1 MCPKNDYIY
10 RNDIIDAMSFY
21 DILTIVIFLGLPVVS
36 AVISAKE
43 KKNKSKKPLQGGQ
56 EHGEDIKDIFKS
68 ILAEMNGETTAQ
80 QDEDPEEAPS
90 RPWQEPVV
98 EDDEKPSMPW
108 EEPVVDDEPSPGT
121 VTETPSWTEP
131 VMDAPARPKPWSEP
145 VVIDPKPA
153 PAAVQAPVVVAPV
166 AAAPVAE
173 NSGMR
178 VRETAPRRP
187 EGLRPVS
194 RKVEEVSEKP
204 VMEKIDPKKLII
216 YDAILNPKFKD

>member
-10 RNDIIDAMSFY
+10 RNDIIGVMSFY

-68 ILAEMNGETTAQ
+68 ILAEMNGETTAP
-80 QDEDPEEAPS
+80 QDEKPEEEPS

-98 EDDEKPSMPW
+98 EDDDEPSMTW
-108 EEPVVDDEPSPGT
+108 EEPVL
-121 VTETPSWTEP
+121 ETPSQT
-131 VMDAPARPKPWSEP
+131 KPWSEP

-153 PAAVQAPVVVAPV
+153 PAAVQAPVVAPV

-178 VRETAPRRP
+178 VRETETRRP
-187 EGLRPVS
+187 EGLRPAS

-204 VMEKIDPKKLII
+204 VMEKIDLKKLII

>member
-56 EHGEDIKDIFKS
+56 EHGEDFKDIFKS
-68 ILAEMNGETTAQ
+68 ILAEMNGETPAR
-80 QDEDPEEAPS
+80 QDEDPEEPS

-98 EDDEKPSMPW
+98 EDDEEPSMPW
-108 EEPVVDDEPSPGT
+108 EEPVLEI
-121 VTETPSWTEP
+121 
-131 VMDAPARPKPWSEP
+131 PAQTRPWSEP
-145 VVIDPKPA
+145 VVIDPKP
-153 PAAVQAPVVVAPV
+153 
-166 AAAPVAE
+166 APVAE

-187 EGLRPVS
+187 EGLRPAS
-194 RKVEEVSEKP
+194 RKGEEVSEKP

>member
-1 MCPKNDYIY
+1 
-10 RNDIIDAMSFY
+10 MSFY

-56 EHGEDIKDIFKS
+56 EHGEDFKDIFES
-68 ILAEMNGETTAQ
+68 ILAEMNGETPAR
-80 QDEDPEEAPS
+80 QDEDPEEEPS

-98 EDDEKPSMPW
+98 EDDEEPSMPW
-108 EEPVVDDEPSPGT
+108 EEPVVEDECPSGQIPYAR
-121 VTETPSWTEP
+121 PWTEP
-131 VMDAPARPKPWSEP
+131 VLET
-145 VVIDPKPA
+145 PA
-153 PAAVQAPVVVAPV
+153 PVVAPV

-187 EGLRPVS
+187 EGLRPAS
-194 RKVEEVSEKP
+194 RKVEEVSGKP

>member
-1 MCPKNDYIY
+1 
-10 RNDIIDAMSFY
+10 MSFY

-80 QDEDPEEAPS
+80 QDEDPEEEPS

-98 EDDEKPSMPW
+98 EDDEEPSMPW
-108 EEPVVDDEPSPGT
+108 EEPVL
-121 VTETPSWTEP
+121 ETPSQT
-131 VMDAPARPKPWSEP
+131 KPWSEP
-145 VVIDPKPA
+145 VVIDPKPVSE
-153 PAAVQAPVVVAPV
+153 AVQTPAL

-178 VRETAPRRP
+178 VRETETRRP
-187 EGLRPVS
+187 EGLRPAS

>member
-10 RNDIIDAMSFY
+10 RNDIIGAMSFY

-68 ILAEMNGETTAQ
+68 ILAEMNGETTAP
-80 QDEDPEEAPS
+80 QDEKPEEEPS

-98 EDDEKPSMPW
+98 EDDEEPSMTW
-108 EEPVVDDEPSPGT
+108 EEPVPEI
-121 VTETPSWTEP
+121 
-131 VMDAPARPKPWSEP
+131 PAQTKPWSEP

-153 PAAVQAPVVVAPV
+153 PAAVQAPAL

-173 NSGMR
+173 NSGVR
-178 VRETAPRRP
+178 VRETALRRP
-187 EGLRPVS
+187 EGLRPAS

>member
-68 ILAEMNGETTAQ
+68 ILAEMNGETTAP
-80 QDEDPEEAPS
+80 QDEKPEEEPS

-98 EDDEKPSMPW
+98 EDDEEPSMPW
-108 EEPVVDDEPSPGT
+108 EEPVL
-121 VTETPSWTEP
+121 ETPSQTE
-131 VMDAPARPKPWSEP
+131 PWSEP

-187 EGLRPVS
+187 EGLRPAS

>member
-1 MCPKNDYIY
+1 
-10 RNDIIDAMSFY
+10 MSFY

-80 QDEDPEEAPS
+80 QDEDPEEEPS

-98 EDDEKPSMPW
+98 EDDEESSMPW
-108 EEPVVDDEPSPGT
+108 VEPVL
-121 VTETPSWTEP
+121 ETPSQT
-131 VMDAPARPKPWSEP
+131 KPWSEP

-153 PAAVQAPVVVAPV
+153 PAAVQAPAL

-178 VRETAPRRP
+178 VRETATRRP
-187 EGLRPVS
+187 EGLRPAS

>member
-10 RNDIIDAMSFY
+10 RNDIIGAMSFY

-68 ILAEMNGETTAQ
+68 ILAEMNGETTAP
-80 QDEDPEEAPS
+80 QDEKPEEEPS

-98 EDDEKPSMPW
+98 EDDEEPSMTW
-108 EEPVVDDEPSPGT
+108 EEPVPEI
-121 VTETPSWTEP
+121 
-131 VMDAPARPKPWSEP
+131 PAQTKPWSEP

-153 PAAVQAPVVVAPV
+153 PAAVQAPAL

-173 NSGMR
+173 NSGVR

-187 EGLRPVS
+187 EGLRPAS

>member
-1 MCPKNDYIY
+1 
-10 RNDIIDAMSFY
+10 MSFY

-43 KKNKSKKPLQGGQ
+43 KKNKSKKSLQGGQ

-68 ILAEMNGETTAQ
+68 ILAEMNGETTAR
-80 QDEDPEEAPS
+80 QDEKPDEVPS

-98 EDDEKPSMPW
+98 EDDEEPSMTW
-108 EEPVVDDEPSPGT
+108 EEPVL
-121 VTETPSWTEP
+121 ETPAQT
-131 VMDAPARPKPWSEP
+131 KPWSEP

-153 PAAVQAPVVVAPV
+153 PAAVHAPVVTPV
-166 AAAPVAE
+166 AAAPVVE

-178 VRETAPRRP
+178 VSETATRRP
-187 EGLRPVS
+187 EGLRPAS

>member
-1 MCPKNDYIY
+1 
-10 RNDIIDAMSFY
+10 MSFY

-56 EHGEDIKDIFKS
+56 EHGEDFKDIFKS
-68 ILAEMNGETTAQ
+68 ILAEMNGETPAR
-80 QDEDPEEAPS
+80 QDEDPEEEPS

-98 EDDEKPSMPW
+98 EDDEEPSMPW
-108 EEPVVDDEPSPGT
+108 EEPVVEDECPSGQAPDAR
-121 VTETPSWTEP
+121 PWKEP
-131 VMDAPARPKPWSEP
+131 VLET
-145 VVIDPKPA
+145 
-153 PAAVQAPVVVAPV
+153 QAPVVVAPV

-178 VRETAPRRP
+178 VRETAPCRP
-187 EGLRPVS
+187 EGLRPAS
-194 RKVEEVSEKP
+194 RKVEDVSEKP

>member
-80 QDEDPEEAPS
+80 QDEDPEEEPS

-98 EDDEKPSMPW
+98 EDDEEPSMTW
-108 EEPVVDDEPSPGT
+108 EEPVL
-121 VTETPSWTEP
+121 ETPSQT
-131 VMDAPARPKPWSEP
+131 KPWSEP

-153 PAAVQAPVVVAPV
+153 PAAVQAPAF

-178 VRETAPRRP
+178 VRETETRRP
-187 EGLRPVS
+187 EGLRPAS

>member
-1 MCPKNDYIY
+1 MCRKNDYIY
-10 RNDIIDAMSFY
+10 RNDIIGAMSFY

-80 QDEDPEEAPS
+80 QNEDPEEEPS

-98 EDDEKPSMPW
+98 EDDEESSMTW
-108 EEPVVDDEPSPGT
+108 EEPVL
-121 VTETPSWTEP
+121 ETPSQT
-131 VMDAPARPKPWSEP
+131 KPWSEP

-153 PAAVQAPVVVAPV
+153 PAAVQAPFVVAPV
-166 AAAPVAE
+166 TAAPVAE

-178 VRETAPRRP
+178 VRETETRRP
-187 EGLRPVS
+187 EGLRPAS

>member
-10 RNDIIDAMSFY
+10 RNDIIGAMSFY

-68 ILAEMNGETTAQ
+68 ILAEMNGETTAR
-80 QDEDPEEAPS
+80 QDERPDEVPS

-98 EDDEKPSMPW
+98 EDDEEPSMPW
-108 EEPVVDDEPSPGT
+108 EEPVVDDDPSPGT
-121 VTETPSWTEP
+121 VTGTEP

-153 PAAVQAPVVVAPV
+153 PAAVQAPVVAAPV

-178 VRETAPRRP
+178 VRETAPSRP
-187 EGLRPVS
+187 EGLRPAS

>member
-10 RNDIIDAMSFY
+10 RNDIIGVMSFY

-68 ILAEMNGETTAQ
+68 ILAEMNGETTAP
-80 QDEDPEEAPS
+80 QDEKPEEEPS

-98 EDDEKPSMPW
+98 EDDEEPSMPW
-108 EEPVVDDEPSPGT
+108 EEPVPEI
-121 VTETPSWTEP
+121 
-131 VMDAPARPKPWSEP
+131 PAQTKPWSEP

-187 EGLRPVS
+187 EGLRPAS

>member
-1 MCPKNDYIY
+1 
-10 RNDIIDAMSFY
+10 MSFY

-80 QDEDPEEAPS
+80 QDEDPEEPS

-98 EDDEKPSMPW
+98 EDDEEPSMPW
-108 EEPVVDDEPSPGT
+108 QEPVL
-121 VTETPSWTEP
+121 ETPAQP
-131 VMDAPARPKPWSEP
+131 RPWAEP

-153 PAAVQAPVVVAPV
+153 PAAVPAPVVVAPV

-178 VRETAPRRP
+178 VRETAPSRP
-187 EGLRPVS
+187 EGLRPAS

>member
-1 MCPKNDYIY
+1 
-10 RNDIIDAMSFY
+10 MSFY

-80 QDEDPEEAPS
+80 QDEDPEEEPS

-98 EDDEKPSMPW
+98 EDDEEPSMPW
-108 EEPVVDDEPSPGT
+108 EEPAL
-121 VTETPSWTEP
+121 ETPSQT
-131 VMDAPARPKPWSEP
+131 KPWSEP

-166 AAAPVAE
+166 AE

-178 VRETAPRRP
+178 VRETAPSRP
-187 EGLRPVS
+187 EGLRPAS

>member
-80 QDEDPEEAPS
+80 QDEDPEEEPS

-98 EDDEKPSMPW
+98 EDDEESSMTW
-108 EEPVVDDEPSPGT
+108 EEPVL
-121 VTETPSWTEP
+121 ETPSQT
-131 VMDAPARPKPWSEP
+131 KPWSEP

-178 VRETAPRRP
+178 VRETETRRP
-187 EGLRPVS
+187 EGLRPAS

>member
-1 MCPKNDYIY
+1 
-10 RNDIIDAMSFY
+10 MSFY

-68 ILAEMNGETTAQ
+68 ILAEMNGETPAR
-80 QDEDPEEAPS
+80 QDEKPEEEPS

-98 EDDEKPSMPW
+98 EDDEEPSMPW
-108 EEPVVDDEPSPGT
+108 EEPVVEDECPSGQSPDARPWKEP
-121 VTETPSWTEP
+121 VLETPAQP
-131 VMDAPARPKPWSEP
+131 RPWSEP

-153 PAAVQAPVVVAPV
+153 PAAVQAPVVAPV

-178 VRETAPRRP
+178 VRETATRRP
-187 EGLRPVS
+187 EGLRPAS

>member
-1 MCPKNDYIY
+1 
-10 RNDIIDAMSFY
+10 MSFY
-21 DILTIVIFLGLPVVS
+21 DIFTIVIFLGLPMVS

-56 EHGEDIKDIFKS
+56 EHGEDFKDIFKS
-68 ILAEMNGETTAQ
+68 ILAEMNGETAAPKDVQ
-80 QDEDPEEAPS
+80 SEDESS

-98 EDDEKPSMPW
+98 EDDEEPSMPW
-108 EEPVVDDEPSPGT
+108 SEPVL
-121 VTETPSWTEP
+121 ETPAQP
-131 VMDAPARPKPWSEP
+131 RPWAEP

-153 PAAVQAPVVVAPV
+153 PAAVQAPVVAPV

-178 VRETAPRRP
+178 VRETAPCRP
-187 EGLRPVS
+187 EGLRPAS

>member
-1 MCPKNDYIY
+1 
-10 RNDIIDAMSFY
+10 MSFY

-68 ILAEMNGETTAQ
+68 ILAEMNGETPAR
-80 QDEDPEEAPS
+80 QDEDSEEEPS

-98 EDDEKPSMPW
+98 EDDEEPSMPW
-108 EEPVVDDEPSPGT
+108 EEPVL
-121 VTETPSWTEP
+121 ETPSQT
-131 VMDAPARPKPWSEP
+131 KPWSEP

-153 PAAVQAPVVVAPV
+153 PASVQTPAL

-178 VRETAPRRP
+178 VRETAPSRP
-187 EGLRPVS
+187 EGLRPAS

>member
-43 KKNKSKKPLQGGQ
+43 KNKSKKPLQGGQ

-68 ILAEMNGETTAQ
+68 ILAEMNGETTAP
-80 QDEDPEEAPS
+80 QDEKPEEEPS

-98 EDDEKPSMPW
+98 EDDEEPSMPW
-108 EEPVVDDEPSPGT
+108 EEPVP
-121 VTETPSWTEP
+121 ETPSQT
-131 VMDAPARPKPWSEP
+131 KPWSEP

-153 PAAVQAPVVVAPV
+153 PAAVQAPAL

-178 VRETAPRRP
+178 VRETATRRP
-187 EGLRPVS
+187 EGLRPAS

>member
-10 RNDIIDAMSFY
+10 RNDIIGVMSFY

-68 ILAEMNGETTAQ
+68 ILAEMNGETTAP
-80 QDEDPEEAPS
+80 QDEKPEEEPS

-98 EDDEKPSMPW
+98 EDDEEPSMPW
-108 EEPVVDDEPSPGT
+108 EEPVP
-121 VTETPSWTEP
+121 ETPSQT
-131 VMDAPARPKPWSEP
+131 KPWSEP
-145 VVIDPKPA
+145 VVIDPKPVSE
-153 PAAVQAPVVVAPV
+153 AVQTPAL

-178 VRETAPRRP
+178 VRETETRRP
-187 EGLRPVS
+187 EGLRPAS
-194 RKVEEVSEKP
+194 RMVEEVSEKP

>member
-1 MCPKNDYIY
+1 MAKVAGRFPTCPKNDYIY
-10 RNDIIDAMSFY
+10 RNDIIGVMSFY

-80 QDEDPEEAPS
+80 QDEDPEEESS

-98 EDDEKPSMPW
+98 EDDDEPSMPW
-108 EEPVVDDEPSPGT
+108 EEPVL
-121 VTETPSWTEP
+121 ETPSQT
-131 VMDAPARPKPWSEP
+131 KPWSEP

-178 VRETAPRRP
+178 VRETAPSRP
-187 EGLRPVS
+187 EGLRPAS

>member
-68 ILAEMNGETTAQ
+68 ILAEMNGETTAS
-80 QDEDPEEAPS
+80 QDEKPEEESS
-90 RPWQEPVV
+90 RPWQEPIV
-98 EDDEKPSMPW
+98 EDDEEPSTPW
-108 EEPVVDDEPSPGT
+108 EEPVL
-121 VTETPSWTEP
+121 ETPSQT
-131 VMDAPARPKPWSEP
+131 KPWTEP

-166 AAAPVAE
+166 AAAPVVE

-178 VRETAPRRP
+178 VSETATRRP
-187 EGLRPVS
+187 EGLRPAS

>member
-68 ILAEMNGETTAQ
+68 ILAEMNGETTAP
-80 QDEDPEEAPS
+80 QDEKPEEEPS

-98 EDDEKPSMPW
+98 EDDEEPSMPW
-108 EEPVVDDEPSPGT
+108 VEPVL
-121 VTETPSWTEP
+121 ETPSQTE
-131 VMDAPARPKPWSEP
+131 PWSEP

-153 PAAVQAPVVVAPV
+153 PAAVQAPAL

-187 EGLRPVS
+187 EGLRPAS

>member
-1 MCPKNDYIY
+1 
-10 RNDIIDAMSFY
+10 MSFY

-56 EHGEDIKDIFKS
+56 EHGEAIKDIFKS
-68 ILAEMNGETTAQ
+68 ILAEMNGETPARQ
-80 QDEDPEEAPS
+80 NEDPEEEPS

-98 EDDEKPSMPW
+98 EDDEEPSMPW
-108 EEPVVDDEPSPGT
+108 EEPVVEDECPSGQAPDARPWKEP
-121 VTETPSWTEP
+121 VLETPAQP
-131 VMDAPARPKPWSEP
+131 RPWAEP

-153 PAAVQAPVVVAPV
+153 PAAVQVPVVVAPV

-187 EGLRPVS
+187 EGLRPAS

>member
-21 DILTIVIFLGLPVVS
+21 DILTMVIFLGLPVVS

-80 QDEDPEEAPS
+80 QDEDPEEEPS

-98 EDDEKPSMPW
+98 EDDEEPSMPW
-108 EEPVVDDEPSPGT
+108 EEPVP
-121 VTETPSWTEP
+121 ETPSQT
-131 VMDAPARPKPWSEP
+131 KPWSEP

-178 VRETAPRRP
+178 VSETAPSRP
-187 EGLRPVS
+187 EGLRPAS

>member
-10 RNDIIDAMSFY
+10 RNDIIGVMSFY

-56 EHGEDIKDIFKS
+56 EHEEDIKDIFKS
-68 ILAEMNGETTAQ
+68 ILAEMNGGTTAQ
-80 QDEDPEEAPS
+80 QDEDPEEEPS

-98 EDDEKPSMPW
+98 EDDEEPSMPW
-108 EEPVVDDEPSPGT
+108 EEPVL
-121 VTETPSWTEP
+121 ETPSQT
-131 VMDAPARPKPWSEP
+131 KPWSEP
-145 VVIDPKPA
+145 VDIDPKPV
-153 PAAVQAPVVVAPV
+153 PEAVQAPVLA

-178 VRETAPRRP
+178 VRETAPSRP
-187 EGLRPVS
+187 EGLRPAS

>member
-1 MCPKNDYIY
+1 
-10 RNDIIDAMSFY
+10 MSFY

-68 ILAEMNGETTAQ
+68 ILAEMNGETPAQ
-80 QDEDPEEAPS
+80 QDEDPEEEPS

-98 EDDEKPSMPW
+98 EDDDEPSIPW
-108 EEPVVDDEPSPGT
+108 EEPVP
-121 VTETPSWTEP
+121 ETPSQT
-131 VMDAPARPKPWSEP
+131 KPWSEP

-153 PAAVQAPVVVAPV
+153 PAAVQAPVV
-166 AAAPVAE
+166 APVAE

-178 VRETAPRRP
+178 VRETETRRP
-187 EGLRPVS
+187 EGLRPAS

>member
-1 MCPKNDYIY
+1 
-10 RNDIIDAMSFY
+10 MSFY
-21 DILTIVIFLGLPVVS
+21 DIFTIVIFLGLPMVS

-56 EHGEDIKDIFKS
+56 EHGEDFKDIFKS
-68 ILAEMNGETTAQ
+68 ILAEMNGETAAPKDVQ
-80 QDEDPEEAPS
+80 SEDESS

-98 EDDEKPSMPW
+98 EDDEEPSMPW
-108 EEPVVDDEPSPGT
+108 EEPVVEDECPSGQAPDARPW
-121 VTETPSWTEP
+121 EEP
-131 VMDAPARPKPWSEP
+131 VLET
-145 VVIDPKPA
+145 
-153 PAAVQAPVVVAPV
+153 QAPVVV
-166 AAAPVAE
+166 APVAE

-187 EGLRPVS
+187 EGLRPAS
-194 RKVEEVSEKP
+194 RKVEEVSETP

>member
-1 MCPKNDYIY
+1 
-10 RNDIIDAMSFY
+10 MSFY
-21 DILTIVIFLGLPVVS
+21 DILTIVIYLGLPVVS

-68 ILAEMNGETTAQ
+68 ILAEMNGETTAP
-80 QDEDPEEAPS
+80 QDEKPEEEPS

-98 EDDEKPSMPW
+98 EDDEEPSMPW
-108 EEPVVDDEPSPGT
+108 EEPVL
-121 VTETPSWTEP
+121 ETPSQTE
-131 VMDAPARPKPWSEP
+131 PWSEP

-153 PAAVQAPVVVAPV
+153 PAAVQAPAL

-178 VRETAPRRP
+178 VRETETRRP
-187 EGLRPVS
+187 EGLRPAS

>member
-68 ILAEMNGETTAQ
+68 ILAEMNGETTAP
-80 QDEDPEEAPS
+80 QDEKPEEEPS

-98 EDDEKPSMPW
+98 EDDEEPSMTW
-108 EEPVVDDEPSPGT
+108 EEPVL
-121 VTETPSWTEP
+121 ETPSQT
-131 VMDAPARPKPWSEP
+131 KPWSEP

-178 VRETAPRRP
+178 VRETETRRP
-187 EGLRPVS
+187 EGLRPAS
-194 RKVEEVSEKP
+194 RMVEEVSEKP

>member
-1 MCPKNDYIY
+1 
-10 RNDIIDAMSFY
+10 MSFY

-80 QDEDPEEAPS
+80 QDEKPEEEPS

-98 EDDEKPSMPW
+98 EDDEEPSMPW
-108 EEPVVDDEPSPGT
+108 EEPVQEI
-121 VTETPSWTEP
+121 
-131 VMDAPARPKPWSEP
+131 PAQTKPWSEP

-153 PAAVQAPVVVAPV
+153 PAAVQAPAL

-187 EGLRPVS
+187 EGLRPAS

>member
-1 MCPKNDYIY
+1 
-10 RNDIIDAMSFY
+10 MSFY

-68 ILAEMNGETTAQ
+68 ILAEMNGETPAQ
-80 QDEDPEEAPS
+80 QDEKPDEEPS

-98 EDDEKPSMPW
+98 EDDDEPSMPW
-108 EEPVVDDEPSPGT
+108 EEPVL
-121 VTETPSWTEP
+121 ETPSQT
-131 VMDAPARPKPWSEP
+131 KPWSEP

-153 PAAVQAPVVVAPV
+153 P
-166 AAAPVAE
+166 
-173 NSGMR
+173 S
-178 VRETAPRRP
+178 RP
-187 EGLRPVS
+187 EGLRPLS

>member
-21 DILTIVIFLGLPVVS
+21 DILTIVIYLGLPVVS

-56 EHGEDIKDIFKS
+56 EHEEDIKDIFKS
-68 ILAEMNGETTAQ
+68 ILAEMNGGTTAQ
-80 QDEDPEEAPS
+80 QDEDPEEEPS

-98 EDDEKPSMPW
+98 EDDEESSMTW
-108 EEPVVDDEPSPGT
+108 EEPVPEI
-121 VTETPSWTEP
+121 
-131 VMDAPARPKPWSEP
+131 PAQTKPWSEP

-153 PAAVQAPVVVAPV
+153 PAAGPAPVVVAPV

-187 EGLRPVS
+187 EGLRPAS

>member
-1 MCPKNDYIY
+1 
-10 RNDIIDAMSFY
+10 MSFY

-80 QDEDPEEAPS
+80 QDEDPEEEPS

-98 EDDEKPSMPW
+98 EDDEEPSMPW
-108 EEPVVDDEPSPGT
+108 EEPVP
-121 VTETPSWTEP
+121 ETPSQT
-131 VMDAPARPKPWSEP
+131 KPWSEP

-153 PAAVQAPVVVAPV
+153 PAAVQAPAL

-178 VRETAPRRP
+178 VRETATRRP
-187 EGLRPVS
+187 EGLRPAS

>member
-68 ILAEMNGETTAQ
+68 ILAEMNGGTTAQ
-80 QDEDPEEAPS
+80 QDEDPEEEPS

-98 EDDEKPSMPW
+98 EDDEESSMTW
-108 EEPVVDDEPSPGT
+108 EEPVL
-121 VTETPSWTEP
+121 ETPAQT
-131 VMDAPARPKPWSEP
+131 KPWSEP
-145 VVIDPKPA
+145 VVTDPKPA
-153 PAAVQAPVVVAPV
+153 PAAVQAPAL

-178 VRETAPRRP
+178 VRETETRRP
-187 EGLRPVS
+187 EGLRPAS

>member
-1 MCPKNDYIY
+1 
-10 RNDIIDAMSFY
+10 MSFY

-56 EHGEDIKDIFKS
+56 EHGEDMKDIFKS

-80 QDEDPEEAPS
+80 QDEDPEEEPS

-98 EDDEKPSMPW
+98 EDDEEPSMPW
-108 EEPVVDDEPSPGT
+108 VEPVPEI
-121 VTETPSWTEP
+121 
-131 VMDAPARPKPWSEP
+131 PAQTKPWSEP

-153 PAAVQAPVVVAPV
+153 PAAVQAPAL

-178 VRETAPRRP
+178 VRETAPSRP
-187 EGLRPVS
+187 EGLRPAY

>member
-1 MCPKNDYIY
+1 MCRKNDYIY
-10 RNDIIDAMSFY
+10 RNDIIGAMSFY

-80 QDEDPEEAPS
+80 QDEDPEEEPS

-98 EDDEKPSMPW
+98 EDDEEPSMTW
-108 EEPVVDDEPSPGT
+108 EEPVL
-121 VTETPSWTEP
+121 ETPSQTE
-131 VMDAPARPKPWSEP
+131 PWSEP

-153 PAAVQAPVVVAPV
+153 PAAVQAPAL

-178 VRETAPRRP
+178 VRETAPCRP
-187 EGLRPVS
+187 EGLRPAS

>member
-10 RNDIIDAMSFY
+10 RNDIIGVMSFY

-43 KKNKSKKPLQGGQ
+43 KKNKSKKSLQGGQ

-68 ILAEMNGETTAQ
+68 ILAEMNGETTAS
-80 QDEDPEEAPS
+80 QDEKPEEEPS

-98 EDDEKPSMPW
+98 EDDEEPSMTW
-108 EEPVVDDEPSPGT
+108 EEPVP
-121 VTETPSWTEP
+121 ETPAQT
-131 VMDAPARPKPWSEP
+131 KPWSEP

-153 PAAVQAPVVVAPV
+153 PAAVQAPVVAPV

-178 VRETAPRRP
+178 VSETATRRP
-187 EGLRPVS
+187 EGLRPAS